1 MPDKYVCI
9 CCQILQT
16 PWLLMLVSV
25 FGLNLLIP
33 HFVELFPTLSGW
45 SHNLVTAQ
53 HSIYWNCVCQGHGRV
68 HYRKLYL
75 KIILAPFSCLGT
87 SMYCIGIPSPDRLR
101 HQRVTATLE
110 FGHKE
115 WLLSLETFRPFRHSE
130 WQKDKKKTKRQRAKE
145 TKILKG
151 KKETRKK
158 DIKTGIFKRQRP
170 EREFDIVMSG
180 QFRTLAIFCSLFLH
194 IKIIFC
200 YPLLLKVELWRQA
213 L

>member
-1 MPDKYVCI
+1 MCSRVRHCFSPGQYTNICLLTQKQTNICHPPRKYTNKYLSCHPDNKQTNICHSKQIFVLSPGQYTNNSKRSILPDKYVCI

-87 SMYCIGIPSPDRLR
+87 SMYRYTFPWSSSSSASDCHFRIWT
-101 HQRVTATLE
+101 QRVTFESRGLQTLQT
-110 FGHKE
+110 
-115 WLLSLETFRPFRHSE
+115 LRV
-130 WQKDKKKTKRQRAKE
+130 TKRQ
-145 TKILKG
+145 
-151 KKETRKK
+151 KK
-158 DIKTGIFKRQRP
+158 D
-170 EREFDIVMSG
+170 
-180 QFRTLAIFCSLFLH
+180 
-194 IKIIFC
+194 
-200 YPLLLKVELWRQA
+200 
-213 L
+213 